1 MRKWMRRPSW
11 AVLIWGVIG
20 LFFGSIL
27 FAQVWDS
34 FTSDVEVGQDV
45 ATVVALMGE
54 PTEKS
59 SEPEMVEGRYMEGAT
74 VLVYRYK
81 MPALSA
87 GDLKVYFKNGKVVSR
102 SRP

>member
-1 MRKWMRRPSW
+1 M
-11 AVLIWGVIG
+11 
-20 LFFGSIL
+20 
-27 FAQVWDS
+27 
-34 FTSDVEVGQDV
+34 GQNV
-45 ATVVALMGE
+45 ATVVALMGK

-59 SEPEMVEGRYMEGAT
+59 LEAEMVDGRCVDGEN